1 MFALTDVDGIDYA
14 TFAMLNR
21 LTVASDRNGAR
32 SVDAGIE
39 RSEGGPSEQHDKK
52 EKASRRAMQQSCC
65 LTSKRE
71 KMDESWIAG
80 LIECG

>member
-1 MFALTDVDGIDYA
+1 MNFKLDDDGWELISA
-14 TFAMLNR
+14 E
-21 LTVASDRNGAR
+21 DRNATDPNT
-32 SVDAGIE
+32 SK
-39 RSEGGPSEQHDKK
+39 SQHDKK